1 MTNYNLEDQV
11 GHLMRRANQRHA
23 AIFFEGL
30 NDQQLTAMQFAV
42 LVKISDEEE
51 VSQNRL
57 GRLAAMDPAT
67 VQGVVRRLK
76 ERALID
82 ARPDPDDRRRS
93 LWRLSKAG
101 KSLVIATIPIAE
113 QITERTLGPL
123 SKSERKRG
131 KPLSEDI
138 SPSALS
144 RLVTANARNV
154 TCQRNQ
160 TTEP

>member
-113 QITERTLGPL
+113 LITERTLGPL
-123 SKSERKRG
+123 SKSERNTFLALLRK
-131 KPLSEDI
+131 LS
-138 SPSALS
+138 
-144 RLVTANARNV
+144 
-154 TCQRNQ
+154 
-160 TTEP
+160 

>member
-23 AIFFEGL
+23 AIFFDGL

-101 KSLVIATIPIAE
+101 KSLVIAAIPIAK

-123 SKSERKRG
+123 SKSERNTF
-131 KPLSEDI
+131 L
-138 SPSALS
+138 ALL
-144 RLVTANARNV
+144 RKLA
-154 TCQRNQ
+154 
-160 TTEP
+160 

>member
-1 MTNYNLEDQV
+1 MVTYKLEDQV

-30 NDQQLTAMQFAV
+30 NDQQLTPMQFAV
-42 LVKISDEEE
+42 LVKICDEEE

-82 ARPDPDDRRRS
+82 ARPDPDDGRRS
-93 LWRLSKAG
+93 LWRLSETGEA
-101 KSLVIATIPIAE
+101 LVAATVPIAE
-113 QITERTLGPL
+113 QVTEKTLEPL
-123 SKSERKRG
+123 SKSERSTF
-131 KPLSEDI
+131 L
-138 SPSALS
+138 ALL
-144 RLVTANARNV
+144 RKLA
-154 TCQRNQ
+154 
-160 TTEP
+160 

>member
-1 MTNYNLEDQV
+1 MVTYKLEDQV

-30 NDQQLTAMQFAV
+30 NDQQLTPLQFAV
-42 LVKISDEEE
+42 LEKIGDEEE

-82 ARPDPDDRRRS
+82 ARPDPNDGRRS
-93 LWRLSKAG
+93 LWRLSETGEAH
-101 KSLVIATIPIAE
+101 VAATVPIAE
-113 QITERTLGPL
+113 KITEKPLAPL
-123 SKSERKRG
+123 SKSERSTFLTLLRK
-131 KPLSEDI
+131 L
-138 SPSALS
+138 A
-144 RLVTANARNV
+144 
-154 TCQRNQ
+154 
-160 TTEP
+160 

>member
-93 LWRLSKAG
+93 LWRRSKAG
-101 KSLVIATIPIAE
+101 KSLVIAAIPIAE
-113 QITERTLGPL
+113 QLTERTLGPL
-123 SKSERKRG
+123 SKSERNTFLALLRK
-131 KPLSEDI
+131 LS
-138 SPSALS
+138 
-144 RLVTANARNV
+144 
-154 TCQRNQ
+154 
-160 TTEP
+160 

>member
-1 MTNYNLEDQV
+1 MVKYKLEDQV

-30 NDQQLTAMQFAV
+30 NDQQLTPMQFAV
-42 LVKISDEEE
+42 LVKIGDEEE

-82 ARPDPDDRRRS
+82 ARPDPDDGRRS
-93 LWRLSKAG
+93 LWRLSETGEA
-101 KSLVIATIPIAE
+101 LVAATVPIAE
-113 QITERTLGPL
+113 QITEKTLEPL
-123 SKSERKRG
+123 SKSERSTFLTLLRK
-131 KPLSEDI
+131 L
-138 SPSALS
+138 A
-144 RLVTANARNV
+144 
-154 TCQRNQ
+154 
-160 TTEP
+160 

>member
-1 MTNYNLEDQV
+1 MVKYKLEDQV

-30 NDQQLTAMQFAV
+30 NYQQLTPMQFAV
-42 LVKISDEEE
+42 LVKIGDEEE

-82 ARPDPDDRRRS
+82 ARPDPDDGRRS
-93 LWRLSKAG
+93 LWRLSETGEA
-101 KSLVIATIPIAE
+101 LVAAIVPIAE
-113 QITERTLGPL
+113 QITEKTLEPL
-123 SKSERKRG
+123 SKSERSTF
-131 KPLSEDI
+131 L
-138 SPSALS
+138 ALL
-144 RLVTANARNV
+144 RKLA
-154 TCQRNQ
+154 
-160 TTEP
+160 

>member
-1 MTNYNLEDQV
+1 MVKYKLEDQV

-30 NDQQLTAMQFAV
+30 NDQQLTPMQFAV
-42 LVKISDEEE
+42 LVKIGDEEE

-82 ARPDPDDRRRS
+82 ARPDPDDGRRS
-93 LWRLSKAG
+93 LWRLSETGEA
-101 KSLVIATIPIAE
+101 LVAATVPIAE
-113 QITERTLGPL
+113 QVTEKTLEPL
-123 SKSERKRG
+123 SKSERSTF
-131 KPLSEDI
+131 L
-138 SPSALS
+138 ALL
-144 RLVTANARNV
+144 RKLA
-154 TCQRNQ
+154 
-160 TTEP
+160 

>member
-123 SKSERKRG
+123 SKSER
-131 KPLSEDI
+131 STFI
-138 SPSALS
+138 AL
-144 RLVTANARNV
+144 LQKLA
-154 TCQRNQ
+154 
-160 TTEP
+160 

>member
-1 MTNYNLEDQV
+1 MVKYKLEDQV

-30 NDQQLTAMQFAV
+30 NDQQLTPMQFAV
-42 LVKISDEEE
+42 LVKIGDEEE

-82 ARPDPDDRRRS
+82 ARPDPDDGRRS
-93 LWRLSKAG
+93 LWRLSETGEA
-101 KSLVIATIPIAE
+101 LVAATVPIAE
-113 QITERTLGPL
+113 QITGKTLEPL
-123 SKSERKRG
+123 SKSERSNF
-131 KPLSEDI
+131 L
-138 SPSALS
+138 ALL
-144 RLVTANARNV
+144 RKLA
-154 TCQRNQ
+154 
-160 TTEP
+160 

>member
-1 MTNYNLEDQV
+1 MLTYKLEDQV

-30 NDQQLTAMQFAV
+30 NDKQLTPMQFAV
-42 LVKISDEEE
+42 LVKIGDEEE

-82 ARPDPDDRRRS
+82 ARPDPDDGRRS
-93 LWRLSKAG
+93 LWRLSETGEA
-101 KSLVIATIPIAE
+101 LVAATVSIAE
-113 QITERTLGPL
+113 QITEKTLEPL
-123 SKSERKRG
+123 SKSERSTF
-131 KPLSEDI
+131 L
-138 SPSALS
+138 ALL
-144 RLVTANARNV
+144 RKLA
-154 TCQRNQ
+154 
-160 TTEP
+160 

>member
-51 VSQNRL
+51 VSQNQL
-57 GRLAAMDPAT
+57 GRLTAMDPAT

-101 KSLVIATIPIAE
+101 KSLVIAAIPIAE

-123 SKSERKRG
+123 SKSERNSFLALLRK
-131 KPLSEDI
+131 LS
-138 SPSALS
+138 
-144 RLVTANARNV
+144 
-154 TCQRNQ
+154 
-160 TTEP
+160 

>member
-101 KSLVIATIPIAE
+101 KSLVIAAIPIAK

-123 SKSERKRG
+123 SKSERNTF
-131 KPLSEDI
+131 L
-138 SPSALS
+138 ALL
-144 RLVTANARNV
+144 RKLA
-154 TCQRNQ
+154 
-160 TTEP
+160 

>member
-57 GRLAAMDPAT
+57 GRLAAMDLAT

-101 KSLVIATIPIAE
+101 KSLVIAAIPIAK

-123 SKSERKRG
+123 SKSERNTF
-131 KPLSEDI
+131 L
-138 SPSALS
+138 ALL
-144 RLVTANARNV
+144 RKLA
-154 TCQRNQ
+154 
-160 TTEP
+160 

>member
-101 KSLVIATIPIAE
+101 KSLVIAAIPIAE

-123 SKSERKRG
+123 SKSERNTFLALLQK
-131 KPLSEDI
+131 LS
-138 SPSALS
+138 
-144 RLVTANARNV
+144 
-154 TCQRNQ
+154 
-160 TTEP
+160 

>member
-1 MTNYNLEDQV
+1 MVKYKLEDQV

-30 NDQQLTAMQFAV
+30 NDQQLTPMQFAV
-42 LVKISDEEE
+42 LVKIGDEEE

-82 ARPDPDDRRRS
+82 ARPDPNDGRRS
-93 LWRLSKAG
+93 LWRLRKPA
-101 KSLVIATIPIAE
+101 K
-113 QITERTLGPL
+113 RL
-123 SKSERKRG
+123 S
-131 KPLSEDI
+131 
-138 SPSALS
+138 
-144 RLVTANARNV
+144 
-154 TCQRNQ
+154 
-160 TTEP
+160 

>member
-1 MTNYNLEDQV
+1 MVTYKLEDQV

-30 NDQQLTAMQFAV
+30 NDQQLTPTQFAV
-42 LVKISDEEE
+42 LVKIGDEEE

-82 ARPDPDDRRRS
+82 ARPDPDDGRRS
-93 LWRLSKAG
+93 LWRLSETGEA
-101 KSLVIATIPIAE
+101 LVVATVPIAE
-113 QITERTLGPL
+113 QITEKTLEPL
-123 SKSERKRG
+123 SKSERSTF
-131 KPLSEDI
+131 L
-138 SPSALS
+138 ALL
-144 RLVTANARNV
+144 RKLA
-154 TCQRNQ
+154 
-160 TTEP
+160 

>member
-1 MTNYNLEDQV
+1 MVTYKLEDQV

-30 NDQQLTAMQFAV
+30 NDRQLTPMQFAV
-42 LVKISDEEE
+42 LVKIGDEEE

-82 ARPDPDDRRRS
+82 ARPDPDDGRRS
-93 LWRLSKAG
+93 LWRLSETGEA
-101 KSLVIATIPIAE
+101 LVAATVPIAE
-113 QITERTLGPL
+113 QITEKTLEPL
-123 SKSERKRG
+123 SKSERSTF
-131 KPLSEDI
+131 L
-138 SPSALS
+138 ALL
-144 RLVTANARNV
+144 RKLA
-154 TCQRNQ
+154 
-160 TTEP
+160 

>member
-1 MTNYNLEDQV
+1 MVKYKLEDQV

-30 NDQQLTAMQFAV
+30 NDQQLTPMQFAV
-42 LVKISDEEE
+42 LVKIGDEEE

-82 ARPDPDDRRRS
+82 ARPDPDDGRRS
-93 LWRLSKAG
+93 LWRLSETGEA
-101 KSLVIATIPIAE
+101 LVAATVPIAE
-113 QITERTLGPL
+113 QITEKTLEPL
-123 SKSERKRG
+123 SKRERSTF
-131 KPLSEDI
+131 L
-138 SPSALS
+138 ALL
-144 RLVTANARNV
+144 RKLA
-154 TCQRNQ
+154 
-160 TTEP
+160 

>member
-101 KSLVIATIPIAE
+101 KSLVIAAIPIAK

-123 SKSERKRG
+123 SKSERNTFLALLRK
-131 KPLSEDI
+131 LS
-138 SPSALS
+138 
-144 RLVTANARNV
+144 
-154 TCQRNQ
+154 
-160 TTEP
+160 

>member
-1 MTNYNLEDQV
+1 MVTYKLEDQV

-30 NDQQLTAMQFAV
+30 NDQQLTPMQFAV
-42 LVKISDEEE
+42 LVKICDEEE

-82 ARPDPDDRRRS
+82 ARPDPDDGRRS
-93 LWRLSKAG
+93 LWRLSETGKA
-101 KSLVIATIPIAE
+101 LVAATVPIAE
-113 QITERTLGPL
+113 QITEKTLEPL
-123 SKSERKRG
+123 SKSERSTF
-131 KPLSEDI
+131 L
-138 SPSALS
+138 ALL
-144 RLVTANARNV
+144 RKLA
-154 TCQRNQ
+154 
-160 TTEP
+160 

>member
-1 MTNYNLEDQV
+1 MVKYKLEDQV

-30 NDQQLTAMQFAV
+30 NDQQLTPMQFAV
-42 LVKISDEEE
+42 LVKIGNEEE

-82 ARPDPDDRRRS
+82 ARPDPDDGRRS
-93 LWRLSKAG
+93 LWRLSEAG
-101 KSLVIATIPIAE
+101 V
-113 QITERTLGPL
+113 
-123 SKSERKRG
+123 
-131 KPLSEDI
+131 
-138 SPSALS
+138 
-144 RLVTANARNV
+144 
-154 TCQRNQ
+154 
-160 TTEP
+160 

>member
-101 KSLVIATIPIAE
+101 KSLVIAAIPIAE

-123 SKSERKRG
+123 SKSERNTF
-131 KPLSEDI
+131 L
-138 SPSALS
+138 ALL
-144 RLVTANARNV
+144 RKLT
-154 TCQRNQ
+154 
-160 TTEP
+160 

>member
-51 VSQNRL
+51 VSQNQL
-57 GRLAAMDPAT
+57 GRLTAMDPAT

-101 KSLVIATIPIAE
+101 KSLVIAAIPIAE

-123 SKSERKRG
+123 SKSERNTF
-131 KPLSEDI
+131 L
-138 SPSALS
+138 ALL
-144 RLVTANARNV
+144 RKLA
-154 TCQRNQ
+154 
-160 TTEP
+160 

>member
-123 SKSERKRG
+123 SKSERNTFLALLRK
-131 KPLSEDI
+131 LS
-138 SPSALS
+138 
-144 RLVTANARNV
+144 
-154 TCQRNQ
+154 
-160 TTEP
+160 